1 MTLRPK
7 ELNILRW
14 VRWGAWGA
22 IGAFAFVFAAVA
34 IGWISTDAFVSRRD
48 VVSSAQR
55 PSIGGPFQLTSH
67 TGKPV
72 SDKDFRGKPLA
83 IFFGFTFCPDVCPT
97 TMNEMAE
104 LMSQLGADAERMHWV
119 FVSVDAERD
128 TPAQMAEY
136 VALFDKR
143 IVGLSGTP
151 SQIADVARSFR
162 VYYRRVVSGDTVTYD
177 HSASIFLLEPDG
189 SFAGTIDYKESAA
202 IGLEKLRALLARA
215 Q

>member
-1 MTLRPK
+1 M
-7 ELNILRW
+7 
-14 VRWGAWGA
+14 A
-22 IGAFAFVFAAVA
+22 
-34 IGWISTDAFVSRRD
+34 GWIATDAIAPQRQVASP
-48 VVSSAQR
+48 SMR

-72 SDKDFRGKPLA
+72 TEKDFRGKPLA

-104 LMSQLGADAERMHWV
+104 LMSRLGTDAERMHWV

-143 IVGLSGTP
+143 IVGLSGTT
-151 SQIADVARSFR
+151 SQIADVARAFQ
-162 VYYRRVVSGDTVTYD
+162 VYYRRVAKGDTVTYD
-177 HSASIFLLEPDG
+177 HSASIFLLDANG
-189 SFAGTIDYKESAA
+189 QFAGTIDYKESPEVAFD
-202 IGLEKLRALLARA
+202 KLRALVARA
-215 Q
+215 R